1 MFLLQTEKE
10 FDNLIG
16 KGIVLVD
23 FFAEWCGPCKIMS
36 PILDSISEK
45 YNDSVLILKV
55 NVDDFPDLAKTYDV
69 MSIPTL
75 ILFQD
80 GEQVDLLTGV
90 RTKAAISSIIDKLV

>member
-1 MFLLQTEKE
+1 
-10 FDNLIG
+10 
-16 KGIVLVD
+16 
-23 FFAEWCGPCKIMS
+23 MS

-55 NVDDFPDLAKTYDV
+55 NVDNFPDLAKTYDV

>member
-1 MFLLQTEKE
+1 MFSLQTEKE

-55 NVDDFPDLAKTYDV
+55 NVDNFPDLAKTYDV

>member
-1 MFLLQTEKE
+1 MFSLQTEKE

-45 YNDSVLILKV
+45 YNDSILILKV
-55 NVDDFPDLAKTYDV
+55 NVDNFPDLAKTYDV

>member
-1 MFLLQTEKE
+1 MFSLQTEKE

-45 YNDSVLILKV
+45 YNDSVLVLKV
-55 NVDDFPDLAKTYDV
+55 NVDNFPDLAKSYDV

-80 GEQVDLLTGV
+80 GEQMDLLTGV

>member
-1 MFLLQTEKE
+1 MFSLQTEKE

-45 YNDSVLILKV
+45 YNDSVLVLKV
-55 NVDDFPDLAKTYDV
+55 NVDNFPDLAKTYDV

>member
-1 MFLLQTEKE
+1 MFSLQTEKE

-45 YNDSVLILKV
+45 YNDTVLILKV
-55 NVDDFPDLAKTYDV
+55 NVDNFPDLAKTYDV

>member
-1 MFLLQTEKE
+1 MFSLQTEKE
-10 FDNLIG
+10 FDNLIE

-55 NVDDFPDLAKTYDV
+55 NVDNFPDLAKTYNV

>member
-1 MFLLQTEKE
+1 MFSLQTEKE

-55 NVDDFPDLAKTYDV
+55 NVDNFPDLAKTYDV

-80 GEQVDLLTGV
+80 GEQVDILTGV